1 MHNEHWSEGQ
11 SGSCLPQAVACFALT
26 FWIQA
31 NVGVAWSAVPLAM
44 GLAFMACE
52 SGFVWDTEAMRGRS
66 YTGWVVR
73 GKLVAWGRWKSVP
86 AASAVQLERT
96 RESMMNRRGAPRSVK
111 IDSWELQWQDERGT
125 WHPLHD
131 FTDRHL
137 AQSALTTVRQSLN
150 C

>member
-1 MHNEHWSEGQ
+1 MHIEHWSEGQ
-11 SGSCLPQAVACFALT
+11 SWSCLPHVVACFALT

-31 NVGVAWSAVPLAM
+31 NVGVTWSAVPLAI

-52 SGFVWDTEAMRGRS
+52 SGFVWDTEALRGRS

-73 GKLVAWGRWKSVP
+73 GKLVAWGKWKSVP

-131 FTDRHL
+131 FTDQHL
-137 AQSALTTVRQSLN
+137 AQSALATVRQSLN
-150 C
+150 Y

>member
-11 SGSCLPQAVACFALT
+11 SWSCLPHAVACFALT

-31 NVGVAWSAVPLAM
+31 NVGVAWSAAPLAL
-44 GLAFMACE
+44 GLAFMGCE
-52 SGFVWDTEAMRGRS
+52 SGFVWDTEELRGRS
-66 YTGWVVR
+66 YTGWMVR

-111 IDSWELQWQDERGT
+111 IDSWELQWQDEHGT

-131 FTDRHL
+131 FTDRYL
-137 AQSALTTVRQSLN
+137 AQSALTSVKKSLHD
-150 C
+150 

>member
-1 MHNEHWSEGQ
+1 M
-11 SGSCLPQAVACFALT
+11 ACFALT
-26 FWIQA
+26 FWIQV

-66 YTGWVVR
+66 YTGWMVR
-73 GKLVAWGRWKSVP
+73 GKLVAWGKWKSVP

-111 IDSWELQWQDERGT
+111 IDSLELQWQDERGT

>member
-11 SGSCLPQAVACFALT
+11 SWSCLPHAVACFALT
-26 FWIQA
+26 FWIEA
-31 NVGVAWSAVPLAM
+31 NVGVAWSAAPLSL

-52 SGFVWDTEAMRGRS
+52 SGFVWDAKARRGRS
-66 YTGWVVR
+66 YTGWILG
-73 GKLVAWGRWKSVP
+73 GKLVAWGQWKAVP
-86 AASAVQLERT
+86 VAVAVQLERT
-96 RESMMNRRGAPRSVK
+96 RESMLNPRGAPRSVR
-111 IDSWELQWQDERGT
+111 IDSWELQWEDEQGC

-137 AQSALTTVRQSLN
+137 AQSALTAVRQSLH